1 MLRNRSRNPRPLE
14 RGGCQEPETPFDA
27 IVFDC
32 DGTLSHIE
40 GIDELAKT
48 NHVGEEVMRLTA
60 EAMGVTGINPELY
73 QKRLDLVLPTPQQ
86 VQALGRSYFEHQAPD
101 LLPVIKMLQ
110 ELRKAVYIVSA
121 GLYPAVVD
129 FAKLLEL
136 DPANVFAVDIYFDT
150 AGNYRDFDHSSPLV
164 HANGKRLI
172 AEQLCQRHKQIAY
185 VGDGMNDYD
194 THDVVARFIGYGGA
208 FYRENIKQK
217 CQYYISAPSMAPLG
231 PLILTK
237 QEVAS
242 LTPLGAECFAK
253 GLSLLCH
260 TSLETGHTKQ
270 A

>member
-1 MLRNRSRNPRPLE
+1 MFANY
-14 RGGCQEPETPFDA
+14 EPETPFDA

-40 GIDELAKT
+40 GIDELAKA
-48 NHVGEEVMRLTA
+48 NNVGDEVVRLTA
-60 EAMGVTGINPELY
+60 EAMGVTGINPQLY
-73 QKRLDLVLPTPQQ
+73 QKRLDLVLPTAQQ
-86 VQALGRSYFEHQAPD
+86 VQALGPNYFEHQAPD
-101 LLPVIKMLQ
+101 LLPVIQILQ
-110 ELRKAVYIVSA
+110 ELQKAIYIVSA

-129 FAKLLEL
+129 FAKLLGL
-136 DPANVFAVDIYFDT
+136 DPTKVFAVNIYFDA
-150 AGNYRDFDHSSPLV
+150 AGNYRDFDRDSPLA

-217 CQYYISAPSMAPLG
+217 CQFYISAPSMAPLC

-237 QEVAS
+237 QEVAG
-242 LTPLGAECFAK
+242 LTPIGAEYFEK
-253 GLSLLCH
+253 GLNLL
-260 TSLETGHTKQ
+260 
-270 A
+270 AV